1 MLKKE
6 TAHWKCKFKLE
17 KRHGDINACLTPS
30 QRLAFLDTV
39 KPYETIEGEDNCLLN
54 SGINE
59 IWDLITGVVSG
70 AAHIFDNATAQIG
83 IGNGDLTSL
92 TGTITFTNGSATV
105 TGSGSSFSAELA
117 AGDFIQLD
125 ADGTL
130 VKVASVESNTSLTLA
145 NLYDDTGGAG
155 ASSLISPTETD
166 LAGASKTYK
175 GMEAGFPTSTA
186 QKATFK
192 SSFGSGDANYVWG
205 EWVVKQATSAKCI
218 NRKVDSMGTKASGT
232 TWTLEVD
239 ITLS

>member
-1 MLKKE
+1 MIKNE
-6 TAHWKCKFKLE
+6 TAHWKCKCKLE
-17 KRHGDINACLTPS
+17 KRHGDINACLTPT

-70 AAHIFDNATAQIG
+70 AAHIFDNAATQIG
-83 IGNGDLTSL
+83 IGDSDTVAA
-92 TGTITFTNGSATV
+92 AT
-105 TGSGSSFSAELA
+105 
-117 AGDFIQLD
+117 Q
-125 ADGTL
+125 
-130 VKVASVESNTSLTLA
+130 
-145 NLYDDTGGAG
+145 
-155 ASSLISPTETD
+155 TD
-166 LAGASKTYK
+166 LQAVANKTYK
-175 GMEAGFPTSTA
+175 GMEATFPTSTS

-192 SSFGSGDANYVWG
+192 SSFGSGDANYVWK